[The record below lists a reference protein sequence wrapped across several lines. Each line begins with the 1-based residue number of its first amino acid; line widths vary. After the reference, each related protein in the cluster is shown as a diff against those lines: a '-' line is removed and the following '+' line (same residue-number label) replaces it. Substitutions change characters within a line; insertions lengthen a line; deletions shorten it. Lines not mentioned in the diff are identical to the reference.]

1 MFGRKIKQLLH
12 NVIENKMITVYTS
25 CKVKEHF
32 IIKDKT
38 PKHTLSKVVY
48 LFQCPGD
55 PEIKYV
61 GFTNRTLNER
71 VREHLKPGTAIFD
84 HFSHCKSCQELGIT
98 INDFKILK
106 KCKSK
111 ADTAIYEALLIKKL
125 NPVLNHNLKKPGWTW
140 SLQLFG

>member
-1 MFGRKIKQLLH
+1 MDATSATQVIKTRLNMIRIYGNYKGDLTLPRPCPLC
-12 NVIENKMITVYTS
+12 KMEDDTT
-25 CKVKEHF
+25 
-32 IIKDKT
+32 
-38 PKHTLSKVVY
+38 
-48 LFQCPGD
+48 
-55 PEIKYV
+55 
-61 GFTNRTLNER
+61 
-71 VREHLKPGTAIFD
+71 EHLV
-84 HFSHCKSCQELGIT
+84 SCQELGIT